1 MIPSIL
7 RQSTTR
13 YITRVPTYTAH
24 RRFLATVAT
33 SPSQEAAVASF
44 FPDEPS
50 KPHVTT
56 AIPGPASK
64 KIMSKLNQY
73 QDTRSVFFVAGEIPY
88 IYLMVGQAS
97 TKTGFLL
104 DFAKSK
110 GNYIVDADGNTLLD
124 VFAQIAS
131 IPVGYNN
138 PAFLALSQEPAFQTA
153 LANR

>member
-1 MIPSIL
+1 MQPN
-7 RQSTTR
+7 
-13 YITRVPTYTAH
+13 AN
-24 RRFLATVAT
+24 FLNV
-33 SPSQEAAVASF
+33 
-44 FPDEPS
+44 
-50 KPHVTT
+50 
-56 AIPGPASK
+56 
-64 KIMSKLNQY
+64 
-73 QDTRSVFFVAGEIPY
+73 
-88 IYLMVGQAS
+88 
-97 TKTGFLL
+97 